1 MTTDQN
7 NIQLPKDWQWVKL
20 EEVCDKIS
28 NGANVKQH
36 DDKAGIP
43 ITRIETIWNE
53 NIDLNRIKYI
63 SETDNSFLEK
73 YSLKSNDIL
82 FSHINSDLHLGKT
95 AIFKNQTKNL
105 IHGINLLLIRLN
117 EKINSDFINFQF
129 KYKRSKGEFIAIAQ
143 KSVNQSSIN
152 QSKLKN
158 LDIILPPLY
167 TQHLIVSKIE
177 SLFTQLDKGIESLR
191 LAQQQLKIYRQA
203 VLKLAFEGRLTNDDV
218 KDGELPEEWKW
229 VNLGE
234 FAKISGG
241 ITKNSKRENYELVLP
256 YLRVANVYFNKLD
269 LQNIH
274 TIGIRKS
281 ELERVKLVKDDLL
294 FVEGNGS
301 IDQIGRVA
309 LWDGSIAQC
318 VHQNHLIKARFSK
331 YVLPKYALFF
341 FSSKIGRNKIERL
354 ANSTSGLHTLNLTK
368 ISKLPIPICSTSEQH
383 QIIQAIESRLIIAD
397 NIEQTINQS
406 LTHAEALKQSILKM
420 AFEGRLM

>member
-1 MTTDQN
+1 MSTNQNKNQLPEGWKWVKLGDVFSVSSGKGIKVRNLSEGKYPVYGGNGLNGYHSEYFLTEPKLIIGRVGVKCGVLHITKPKSWVTDNALIIEPLSEDFDIRFLQLKLTYEN
-7 NIQLPKDWQWVKL
+7 LNKLSVSTAQPVLSGSKIKDYKIQLP
-20 EEVCDKIS
+20 
-28 NGANVKQH
+28 
-36 DDKAGIP
+36 P
-43 ITRIETIWNE
+43 
-53 NIDLNRIKYI
+53 
-63 SETDNSFLEK
+63 
-73 YSLKSNDIL
+73 
-82 FSHINSDLHLGKT
+82 
-95 AIFKNQTKNL
+95 
-105 IHGINLLLIRLN
+105 
-117 EKINSDFINFQF
+117 
-129 KYKRSKGEFIAIAQ
+129 
-143 KSVNQSSIN
+143 
-152 QSKLKN
+152 
-158 LDIILPPLY
+158 LP
-167 TQHLIVSKIE
+167 TQQLIVSKIE